1 MGLFGLIKKKESDE
15 LPPLQFPELPKSVP
29 SFEPQSGFGSNDAE
43 QIKNAISMPS
53 QPRLMPESFG
63 EEKPLFVKIE
73 KYRDVVETLK
83 KLKSRLNEA
92 DNILN
97 KLTSIREEED
107 RELAMWQGDLEKIRS
122 QLMEID
128 RNLFE

>member
-1 MGLFGLIKKKESDE
+1 MGLFGRKKEESSE

-29 SFEPQSGFGSNDAE
+29 SFEPQSGFGTEDAE
-43 QIKNAISMPS
+43 QIKSAISMPS
-53 QPRLMPESFG
+53 QPKPMPGSYN

-83 KLKSRLNEA
+83 KLKARLNEA
-92 DNILN
+92 DSILN
-97 KLTSIREEED
+97 KLTSLREEED
-107 RELAMWQGDLEKIRS
+107 RELTIWQGDLEKIRS

>member
-1 MGLFGLIKKKESDE
+1 MGLFGRKKEESSE

-29 SFEPQSGFGSNDAE
+29 SFEPQSGFGTEDAE
-43 QIKNAISMPS
+43 QIKSAISMPS
-53 QPRLMPESFG
+53 QQKSMPGSYS

-83 KLKSRLNEA
+83 KLKARLNEA
-92 DNILN
+92 DSILN
-97 KLTSIREEED
+97 KLTSLREEED
-107 RELAMWQGDLEKIRS
+107 RELTIWQGDLEKIRS